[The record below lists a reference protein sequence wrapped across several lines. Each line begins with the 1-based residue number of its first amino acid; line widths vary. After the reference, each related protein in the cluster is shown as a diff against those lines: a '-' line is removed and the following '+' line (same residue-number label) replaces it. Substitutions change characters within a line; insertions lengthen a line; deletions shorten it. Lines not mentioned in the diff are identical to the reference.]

1 MILPG
6 SDPAAIEAAAQA
18 LARGELIGLPTETVY
33 GLGADADNPQAV
45 ARVFAAKGRPSD
57 HPLIVHVT
65 DASQAAY
72 YADPIPPVA

>member
-45 ARVFAAKGRPSD
+45 HGFGG
-57 HPLIVHVT
+57 
-65 DASQAAY
+65 
-72 YADPIPPVA
+72 